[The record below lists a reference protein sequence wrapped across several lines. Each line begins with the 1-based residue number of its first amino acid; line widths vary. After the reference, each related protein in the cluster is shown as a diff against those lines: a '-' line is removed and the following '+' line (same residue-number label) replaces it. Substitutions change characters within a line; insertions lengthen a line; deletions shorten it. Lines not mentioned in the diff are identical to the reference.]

1 MSRAVNTYSDN
12 RRSPISRSPGR
23 RKPNRAKKT
32 TNKVPTWLQKKWVP
46 FAAAGTLTILICLT
60 VNFRAFTQYSR
71 ESAENETLNNQVQTL
86 TTDNL
91 ALQEEIH
98 SLKSDP
104 QTLEREAKKFGFER
118 PKEKIPV
125 PTK

>member
-12 RRSPISRSPGR
+12 RRARTSRARDG
-23 RKPNRAKKT
+23 RKPNRTKT
-32 TNKVPTWLQKKWVP
+32 TGSKSPAFLEKKWVP
-46 FAAAGTLTILICLT
+46 IAAAGFLTLLICLT
-60 VNFRAFTQYSR
+60 VNYRAFVEYRR
-71 ESAENETLNNQVQTL
+71 ETTENETLNNQVQTL

-104 QTLEREAKKFGFER
+104 QTLEREARKFGYER

>member
-12 RRSPISRSPGR
+12 RRTSISRSANR
-23 RKPNRAKKT
+23 RTPNKAKRNDSKT
-32 TNKVPTWLQKKWVP
+32 PAFLQKKWVP
-46 FAAAGTLTILICLT
+46 YAAAGFLTILICVT
-60 VNFRAFTQYSR
+60 VNFRAFTEYRR
-71 ESAENETLNNQVQTL
+71 ESSENETLNNQVQTL

-104 QTLEREAKKFGFER
+104 KTLEREAQKFGLQR

>member
-1 MSRAVNTYSDN
+1 L
-12 RRSPISRSPGR
+12 
-23 RKPNRAKKT
+23 
-32 TNKVPTWLQKKWVP
+32 LQKKWVP
-46 FAAAGTLTILICLT
+46 FAAAGFLTILICLT
-60 VNFRAFTQYSR
+60 VNFRAFTEYRR
-71 ESAENETLNNQVQTL
+71 ESTENETLNNQVQTL
-86 TTDNL
+86 TTENL

-118 PKEKIPV
+118 PKDKNPV